1 MSLIKFG
8 GNIPTFVKRLRED
21 LEISQTELG
30 NMLGVHGQYV
40 SNVERGIHKN
50 PIGFCSLLYQICPRD
65 RREYLTDLIA
75 DSGSQKAVLRLK
87 KKLKGGKWNQKSN

>member
-8 GNIPTFVKRLRED
+8 GDIPTFVKRLRED
-21 LEISQTELG
+21 LGISQTELG

-40 SNVERGIHKN
+40 SNVERRVHKN
-50 PIGFCSLLYQICPRD
+50 PIGFCSLLYQICPKD

-75 DSGSQKAVLRLK
+75 DSGSQKAILKLK
-87 KKLKGGKWNQKSN
+87 KKARGGKWYLKN